1 MADEQFRGIHLTV
14 EDIARLTELA
24 RPLPPKSGSQPRREF
39 GLLACSQPGGE
50 AARPTPRDRTPTAA
64 TG

>member
-24 RPLPPKSGSQPRREF
+24 RSLPPKSGSQPRGE
-39 GLLACSQPGGE
+39 GASPG
-50 AARPTPRDRTPTAA
+50 TRDRTPTAA
-64 TG
+64 TR